1 MLIGNE
7 KIKDDFNDMVTQI
20 VSRYAHV
27 GSRCLSNEDPPRFDF
42 RNSIC
47 QTQTTLATTLASTTT
62 TTDYRKYTTATPS
75 TKADSTITRPT
86 TIASTTNET
95 VTTVTK
101 HDLSTAWKSTQSPH
115 NFSSTPSG
123 GKVLSRP
130 PHSIREAKSVK
141 SLVMKQYSHSCLS
154 FLGNLLCNHSKE

>member
-20 VSRYAHV
+20 VSRDAHV

-62 TTDYRKYTTATPS
+62 TTKYTTATPS

-101 HDLSTAWKSTQSPH
+101 HDLSTTWKSTQSPLSL
-115 NFSSTPSG
+115 SSTSSG
-123 GKVLSRP
+123 GKVQI
-130 PHSIREAKSVK
+130 HK
-141 SLVMKQYSHSCLS
+141 
-154 FLGNLLCNHSKE
+154 

>member
-20 VSRYAHV
+20 VSRDAHV

-42 RNSIC
+42 RNTIC

-101 HDLSTAWKSTQSPH
+101 HDLSTTWKSTQNPH
-115 NFSSTPSG
+115 TFSSTPSG
-123 GKVLSRP
+123 GKVQT

-141 SLVMKQYSHSCLS
+141 SLVMKQYSHSCL
-154 FLGNLLCNHSKE
+154 FF